1 MFDFKKLMTV
11 VTAIGTVAVT
21 SIISFNPFTQ
31 NTIANNNP
39 VELTELASS
48 KSAEVIPEVGKT
60 TIDTRSAIKDSQEV
74 AIQQPKPL
82 QISTNPDGTIKL
94 QLNKSLIP
102 TIQTPSLPSISIGE
116 PAEAGV
122 LTAIRV
128 GGKYVWMGVTF
139 IVTVTEGKKTL
150 DDSTRGDDIFIFPD
164 DQPIEWNEASQICN
178 RKYGRLIWRK
188 NLKTCIKR

>member
-1 MFDFKKLMTV
+1 MFNLKKLMTV

-31 NTIANNNP
+31 NTIANNSP

-48 KSAEVIPEVGKT
+48 QPTVIHPEVDKT

-116 PAEAGV
+116 PAEAGIGSV
-122 LTAIRV
+122 LRV
-128 GGKYVWMGVTF
+128 GFRYTIRGIDY
-139 IVTVTEGKKTL
+139 IVFMYNSKTL
-150 DDSTRGDDIFIFPD
+150 YDEVNKGDDKFTIPD
-164 DQPIEWNEASQICN
+164 NVPMEWSEASQMCD
-178 RKYGRLIWRK
+178 RVYGKLIWRNK
-188 NLKTCIKR
+188 MKTCIKR